1 MAEKIVY
8 RGLTAE
14 QATAMSNDAFMKS
27 LNSSERRSVK
37 RSSYKYNALLEKVA
51 LYKSKKADKIL
62 KTHLREA
69 VIKNDWVGLKFG
81 VHNGKEF
88 QTVVIEATMIGH
100 RLGEFAYSTRR
111 VVHSAPGIK
120 ATKGS
125 RALGEK

>member
-1 MAEKIVY
+1 MADKIVY

-14 QATAMSNDAFMKS
+14 QAVAMSNDQFVKS
-27 LNSSERRSVK
+27 LNSRERRSVH
-37 RSSYKYNALLEKVA
+37 RNSYKYSALLEKVA
-51 LYKSKKADKIL
+51 LYKSKKADKMI

-69 VIKNDWVGLKFG
+69 VIRNDWVGLKFG

-100 RLGEFAYSTRR
+100 RLGEFAYSTKR